1 VVPSGDLLDAVPIA
15 RSTADV
21 LVQLSAYDYALT
33 GALSGQVT
41 RVVSADRWATVVR
54 GLLPKISG
62 ITSASLSATANAA
75 GPVRDAVV
83 SLADS
88 LTELAKDA
96 GTYADGGDPAVF
108 ARTVGDVGLA
118 WDRTKALA
126 AKIPANAALQDTI
139 ARGTSFT
146 VTATSDVAFALQAG
160 PYATAAE
167 ADAAAKKIGTVRS
180 VTRTA
185 PFLVR
190 VATYP
195 TKAQADAAAA
205 ALRPKGIDIT
215 AVVQDRT
222 YTFARSGAVPD
233 VELWREP
240 ARVIDGL
247 AGARR
252 VALSPDGKWIAMGAD
267 DGTVAIFNAATGA
280 LAALPKFSSGI
291 SALVFS
297 ADSGWLFAGGALATV
312 LFVPSGASPLGVGQ
326 QMRFPSAIT
335 QAVYVNVPTARAFVA
350 VSRGATGIVG
360 GGGGLLGARAPD
372 GAVLGEPFPIT
383 VPATGGS
390 IAASD
395 RGEIL
400 IATTTGGNTDVELL
414 RLGTERFTRGVI
426 RVPGN
431 VLAFALD
438 VKGDRAALVTDQ
450 GTYRFSPHDPN
461 PGAALQRVGDAVRD
475 VAFGPDGT
483 FIQLEKD
490 KVTATGPDGVRRWQ
504 APLTDGRKI
513 AIGGRTLVWDG
524 ADAVWAIAAGGAV
537 DALGIDGQIQDLVTS
552 ADGKRAG
559 VVLDGRRALVFDLQ

>member
-108 ARTVGDVGLA
+108 AKTVGDVGLA

-233 VELWREP
+233 IELWREP

-267 DGTVAIFNAATGA
+267 DGTVAIFNAANGA

>member
-108 ARTVGDVGLA
+108 AKTVGDVGLA

-126 AKIPANAALQDTI
+126 AKIPANAALQNII

-350 VSRGATGIVG
+350 VSRGPTGVAG